1 MVACPACAEEPRPPP
16 AVQPAAAVREPETPT
31 IPARLRTLPS
41 DDPVVRSVQDAMYVE
56 LRAVGFALADGGGA
70 EDVDLLLTVAA
81 SASPD
86 GRTRTTVTLSPTVG
100 GHAMEDVSGH
110 FLRSDQKLDPI
121 TIREVCQRVRRHY
134 RRFRRTL
141 TGTEE

>member
-1 MVACPACAEEPRPPP
+1 MVACSACAEEPRTPP
-16 AVQPAAAVREPETPT
+16 AVPPAEAREPEKST

-41 DDPVVRSVQDAMYVE
+41 DDPVVRSIQDAMHVE
-56 LRAVGFALADGGGA
+56 LRAVGFALMDGA
-70 EDVDLLLTVAA
+70 QDVDLLLTVAA

-86 GRTRTTVTLSPTVG
+86 GGTRTTITLSPTVG

-110 FLRSDQKLDPI
+110 FVQSDQKVDPI